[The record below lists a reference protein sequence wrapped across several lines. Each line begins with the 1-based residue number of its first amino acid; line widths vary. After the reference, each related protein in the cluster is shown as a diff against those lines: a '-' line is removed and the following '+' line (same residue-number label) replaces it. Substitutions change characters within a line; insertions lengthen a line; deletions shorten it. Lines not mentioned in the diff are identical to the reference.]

1 MKLETYRLEKSP
13 FYSLKSRQ
21 YRHGQPALPIPRL
34 VPGLHSH
41 SALSTAGI
49 FAELIKGENPLVEN
63 PLGASNDRAAP
74 MGSDGVP

>member
-1 MKLETYRLEKSP
+1 MVTAYHVYNLNTN
-13 FYSLKSRQ
+13 
-21 YRHGQPALPIPRL
+21 ALPIPRL
-34 VPGLHSH
+34 VPGLDSH

-74 MGSDGVP
+74 MGGDGVP